1 MEVIAQ
7 VNDIRPYHFR
17 HEFGTNITRRGVD
30 PMYGKELMGIK
41 SDRVYGRTCSR
52 SAEPM
57 VFHYAPGGRYKTLLA
72 KYCLTRDK
80 ILKTLVNR
88 VLRGELL

>member
-7 VNDIRPYHFR
+7 VNDIRPYRFR

-30 PMYGKELMGIK
+30 LMYGKELMGIK

-52 SAEPM
+52 SAETM
-57 VFHYAPGGRYKTLLA
+57 VFHYAPVRTA
-72 KYCLTRDK
+72 FTF
-80 ILKTLVNR
+80 ILMYPKLQN
-88 VLRGELL
+88 